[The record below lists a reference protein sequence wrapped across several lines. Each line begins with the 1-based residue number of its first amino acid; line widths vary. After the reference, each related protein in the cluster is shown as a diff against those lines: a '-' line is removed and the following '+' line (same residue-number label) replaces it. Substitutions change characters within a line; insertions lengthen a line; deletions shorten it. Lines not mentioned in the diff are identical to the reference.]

1 MRRLRFVTDPTVL
14 GQTSRILGHL
24 PPSPGPNVIHHR
36 GCINAACWSP
46 NGRQL
51 FTGSDDRLVKVWECK
66 TAEKGWE
73 ELFCVSTGHTNNIF
87 QVKLQPGAEHNVRSD
102 PCTRI
107 LHLLQEHPT
116 RPPPTPTTQSDPI
129 QTAGVH
135 VRGRRDRPLL
145 RPGRNARPPPRV
157 HRPQHEPRRGRERAR
172 RRAARDEHGARV
184 RGPCDA
190 D

>member
-14 GQTSRILGHL
+14 GQTSRSPGHL
-24 PPSPGPNVIHHR
+24 PPYPGPNVIHHR

-51 FTGSDDRLVKVWECK
+51 FTGSDDRLVKMWECK

-87 QVKLQPGAEHNVRSD
+87 QVKLQPGAEHNVRGD

-107 LHLLQEHPT
+107 LYLLQKYPT
-116 RPPPTPTTQSDPI
+116 RPPPITQPNPN
-129 QTAGVH
+129 
-135 VRGRRDRPLL
+135 RRSSR
-145 RPGRNARPPPRV
+145 ARPTGPSAPSTWAECSTSPP
-157 HRPQHEPRRGRERAR
+157 GTSSAT
-172 RRAARDEHGARV
+172 
-184 RGPCDA
+184 
-190 D
+190 